1 MNIVFYINNSDNRT
15 LNKSLTELSSA
26 DISLKDENEIM
37 RPVITLSAAY
47 LPPSAN
53 YAYIEKFSRFYFI
66 NGQRI
71 LTGNRLEI
79 TLKEDV
85 LMSWRVFLTQHA
97 QVIAER
103 SSNVPN
109 KKLPDN
115 VPVLANRNVIYK
127 KFNGA
132 SEGFG
137 SQTIS
142 ADSKCYCLTVL
153 NGNVKLD
160 PPARLELTQISGTL
174 NIKATW
180 SAITGANFYNV
191 DIKQDVGEW
200 ERVVSATVFTQATF
214 IAPKSG
220 LLYVRVVSADASGNI
235 SGEYATS
242 SIEVVG

>member
-79 TLKEDV
+79 SLREDV
-85 LMSWRVFLTQHA
+85 LMSWRVFLTQNA
-97 QVIAER
+97 RVIAER
-103 SSNVPN
+103 STNVPN
-109 KKLPDN
+109 KKLPDS

-127 KFNGA
+127 KFNDSA
-132 SEGFG
+132 VFFG
-137 SQTIS
+137 SDKITS
-142 ADSKCYCLTVL
+142 DTYCYILSVAA
-153 NGNVKLD
+153 G
-160 PPARLELTQISGTL
+160 G
-174 NIKATW
+174 
-180 SAITGANFYNV
+180 YN
-191 DIKQDVGEW
+191 
-200 ERVVSATVFTQATF
+200 
-214 IAPKSG
+214 
-220 LLYVRVVSADASGNI
+220 
-235 SGEYATS
+235 
-242 SIEVVG
+242 

>member
-1 MNIVFYINNSDNRT
+1 MNIVFYINNSDNRM

-53 YAYIEKFSRFYFI
+53 YAYIQKFSRFYFI

-103 SSNVPN
+103 SSSVPN
-109 KKLPDN
+109 KKLPDS

-137 SQTIS
+137 SQNITANS
-142 ADSKCYCLTVL
+142 RCYCLTVL

-160 PPARLELTQISGTL
+160 PPAQLRLSIDILGFIYAEWD
-174 NIKATW
+174 NV
-180 SAITGANFYNV
+180 TGASFYNV
-191 DIKQDVGEW
+191 DIRLESEEEW
-200 ERVVSATVFTQATF
+200 SSAYKSLNATSLS
-214 IAPKSG
+214 IPTRGSC
-220 LLYVRVVSADASGNI
+220 LNYVRVAPADGTGNI
-235 SGEYATS
+235 TGNYATA
-242 SIEVVG
+242 SILVG